1 LNKPVFLTASALF
14 VLLTTTSCSKPDKTA
29 DTGKQLRQL
38 LAEKW
43 EFELKN
49 NPESAT
55 FLGDNRYSADLTDY
69 SPEGIRKNADAVRAF
84 LRRFE
89 DLNPSG
95 LSSQDELNRTLM
107 IRRLRDGIEG
117 FSFKDWEMPADQMNG
132 IHLTFAQ
139 LPGYTQ
145 FASAHDYDNYLSRLK
160 KLPVAFQQ
168 IEQDMRLGIADRLL
182 PPRYLMSK
190 VAVQAE
196 QIASTPVEKSPF
208 AGPLNK
214 FPQSV
219 PQQERERI
227 RGAVLLAIKTDVAP
241 AYHRFAVFVRDE
253 YVPHARTEPGVWS
266 LPDGDARY
274 RRAVRVLTTTNT
286 TPEQFHEIGL
296 KQVDEIEAEMLAL
309 ARSQDYKDLR
319 SFNTY
324 VKSNKRFYAVS
335 GEQILDLYRGHIE
348 EMRAQMPKLFGR
360 MPKAKLDVL
369 PMEAF
374 RAKEAVPADY
384 SPGSSDGKRAG
395 RVNVNEYDPT
405 HRLTLNIEAIAYHEG
420 IPGHHHQI
428 ALAQELTGL
437 PEFRKNAGYNA
448 FVEGWALYAE
458 RLGKE
463 VGFYKDPYSEYGRL
477 ENEMWRAVRLVV
489 DTGVHYKHWT
499 RQQMVDFF
507 HAHTAMDEPS
517 IQTEVDR
524 YIAWPAQ
531 ALGYKAGQLKL
542 LELREKAHRE
552 LGPRFDLRAFH
563 DAVLE
568 DGALP
573 LDVLERR
580 IDAWIAGA
588 KH

>member
-1 LNKPVFLTASALF
+1 LKKLVLLTASALL
-14 VLLTTTSCSKPDKTA
+14 VLLTNTNCSKPNEAVD
-29 DTGKQLRQL
+29 DGKQLKQL
-38 LAEKW
+38 LAEEW
-43 EFELKN
+43 EFELKS

-55 FLGDNRYSADLTDY
+55 FLGDKRYNADLTEY
-69 SPEGIRKNADAVRAF
+69 SPEGIRKNADASRAF

-89 DLNPSG
+89 QLNPSG
-95 LSSQDELNRTLM
+95 LTSQDELNRTLM
-107 IRRLRDGIEG
+107 IRRLRDGLEG
-117 FSFKDWEMPADQMNG
+117 FSLKDWEMPADQMNG
-132 IHLTFAQ
+132 IHLMFAQ

-145 FASAHDYDNYLSRLK
+145 FTSVHDYDSYLSRLK
-160 KLPVAFQQ
+160 KLPVAFHQ
-168 IEQDMRLGIADRLL
+168 IEQDMRLGIADRLT

-196 QIASTPVEKSPF
+196 QIASMAAEKSPF
-208 AGPLNK
+208 AGPLDK
-214 FPQSV
+214 FPQKL
-219 PQQERERI
+219 PLQDRDRI
-227 RGAVLLAIKTDVAP
+227 RTSVLSAIKTDVAP
-241 AYHRFAVFVRDE
+241 AYHHFAVFVRDE
-253 YVPHARTEPGVWS
+253 YVPHARTDPGVWS

-274 RRAVRVLTTTNT
+274 LRAVRVLTTTNT

-296 KQVDEIEAEMLAL
+296 KQVNEIEAEMLTL
-309 ARSQDYKDLR
+309 ARSQGYQDLK
-319 SFNTY
+319 SFNAY
-324 VKSNKRFYAVS
+324 IKSNRRLYATS
-335 GEQILDLYRGHIE
+335 GEQILDLYHGHIE
-348 EMRAQMPKLFGR
+348 QMRTEMPKLFGR
-360 MPKAKLDVL
+360 MPKAKLDVV

-384 SPGSSDGKRAG
+384 SPGSTDGNRAG

-420 IPGHHHQI
+420 IPGHHQQI

-489 DTGVHYKHWT
+489 DTGVHYKRWT

-531 ALGYKAGQLKL
+531 ALGYKAGQLKI
-542 LELREKAHRE
+542 LELREKARRE

-568 DGALP
+568 NGALP
-573 LDVLERR
+573 LDVLESR
-580 IDAWIAGA
+580 IGAWITGA